1 VVEPP
6 FLTTFS
12 PDCNRFQPRHHDAVL
27 KVGSEVRP
35 PAVPS
40 LALAEGMAV
49 TIRDVARASGFS
61 VATVSRVL
69 NGSGPVADE
78 TRRRVREAATS
89 LRFSPNVAARSLSTS
104 RTHTLGV
111 LLPDLHGEFF
121 SEVIRGV
128 DHAAQRQG
136 YHVLVSSSHN
146 APAEISAALATMRGR
161 VDGVAIMSP
170 VLDARTLAAELPP
183 SLPLVLLNCAGGQ
196 EDVDALD
203 IDNHGG
209 ALAMTRHLLALGRRR
224 IAFLRGPRGNAD
236 AESRLRGYRDAL
248 REAGI
253 APRREWEF
261 DGDFQKGAGLA
272 AVARLLATSP
282 RPDTLFAANDAMAIA
297 AMSGLRE
304 AGLKVPD
311 DVAVTGFDDIPV
323 ARYVY
328 PALTTVRVDIA
339 GLGARAVRTLIHAVA
354 HRNEHARVRETLSTE
369 LVVRASCGSGVKA
382 KGGLTMDGSASRVE
396 R

>member
-1 VVEPP
+1 
-6 FLTTFS
+6 
-12 PDCNRFQPRHHDAVL
+12 
-27 KVGSEVRP
+27 
-35 PAVPS
+35 
-40 LALAEGMAV
+40 MAV
-49 TIRDVARASGFS
+49 TIRDVARVSGFS

-78 TRRRVREAATS
+78 TRRRVREVASS

-128 DHAAQRQG
+128 DQAAQAQG

-146 APAEISAALATMRGR
+146 SPTEISAALATMRGR

-170 VLDARTLAAELPP
+170 VIDARTLAAELPP

-209 ALAMTRHLLALGRRR
+209 AYAMTRHLLSLGRRR
-224 IAFLRGPRGNAD
+224 IAFIRGPRGNAD

-248 REAGI
+248 REAGV
-253 APRREWEF
+253 APHGDWEF

-272 AVARLLATSP
+272 AVERLIATSP
-282 RPDTLFAANDAMAIA
+282 RPDALFAANDAMAIA
-297 AMSGLRE
+297 AISALRDAGLR
-304 AGLKVPD
+304 VPE
-311 DVAVTGFDDIPV
+311 DVAVTGFDDIPI

-328 PALTTVRVDIA
+328 PPLTTVRVDIA
-339 GLGARAVRTLIHAVA
+339 GLGARAVRTLIHAVG
-354 HRNEHARVRETLSTE
+354 HKNEHARVRETLSTE
-369 LVVRASCGSGVKA
+369 LVVRASCGAGVR
-382 KGGLTMDGSASRVE
+382 DQRYGSPETGVRLAE

>member
-1 VVEPP
+1 
-6 FLTTFS
+6 
-12 PDCNRFQPRHHDAVL
+12 
-27 KVGSEVRP
+27 
-35 PAVPS
+35 
-40 LALAEGMAV
+40 MAV
-49 TIRDVARASGFS
+49 TIRDVARVSGFS

-69 NGSGPVADE
+69 NGSGPVKDE

-128 DHAAQRQG
+128 DQAAQAQG
-136 YHVLVSSSHN
+136 YHILVSSSHN

-170 VLDARTLAAELPP
+170 VIDARTLAAELPP
-183 SLPLVLLNCAGGQ
+183 SLRLVLLNCAGGQ

-209 ALAMTRHLLALGRRR
+209 AYAMTRHLLALGRRR
-224 IAFLRGPRGNAD
+224 IAFVRGPRGNAD
-236 AESRLRGYRDAL
+236 ADTRLQGYRDAL
-248 REAGI
+248 REGGV
-253 APRREWEF
+253 APRSEWVF
-261 DGDFQKGAGLA
+261 DGDFQKGAGIA
-272 AVARLLATSP
+272 AVERLLALTP
-282 RPDTLFAANDAMAIA
+282 RPDALFASNDAMAIA
-297 AMSGLRE
+297 AMSVLRESGLR
-304 AGLKVPD
+304 VPE

-323 ARYVY
+323 ARYVH
-328 PALTTVRVDIA
+328 PSLTTVRVDIA
-339 GLGARAVRTLIHAVA
+339 GLGALAVRTLIHAVA
-354 HRNEHARVRETLSTE
+354 HRNEHVRVRETLATE
-369 LVVRASCGSGVKA
+369 LVVRASCGARVVANSRA
-382 KGGLTMDGSASRVE
+382 AGGGRLVE

>member
-1 VVEPP
+1 
-6 FLTTFS
+6 
-12 PDCNRFQPRHHDAVL
+12 
-27 KVGSEVRP
+27 
-35 PAVPS
+35 
-40 LALAEGMAV
+40 MAV
-49 TIRDVARASGFS
+49 TIRDVARVSGFS

-69 NGSGPVADE
+69 NGSGPVKDE
-78 TRRRVREAATS
+78 TRQRVREVATS

-128 DHAAQRQG
+128 DQAAQAQG

-170 VLDARTLAAELPP
+170 VIDARTLAAELPP

-196 EDVDALD
+196 DDVDALD
-203 IDNHGG
+203 IDNQGG
-209 ALAMTRHLLALGRRR
+209 ALTMVRHLVALGRQR
-224 IAFLRGPRGNAD
+224 IAFLGGPRGNAD
-236 AESRLRGYRDAL
+236 ADARLRGYRDGL

-253 APRREWEF
+253 TPKREWEL
-261 DGDFQKGAGLA
+261 DGDFQQGAGLA
-272 AVARLLATSP
+272 AVSKLLATSP
-282 RPDTLFAANDAMAIA
+282 RPDALFAANDAMAIA
-297 AMSGLRE
+297 AMSALRDAGLR
-304 AGLKVPD
+304 VPE
-311 DVAVTGFDDIPV
+311 DVAVTGFDDIPI
-323 ARYVY
+323 ARYMH

-354 HRNEHARVRETLSTE
+354 HKNEHARVRATLATE
-369 LVVRASCGSGVKA
+369 LVVRMSCGAGRGVVA
-382 KGGLTMDGSASRVE
+382 EGGLNSTLGRGNE
-396 R
+396 CKTIRG

>member
-1 VVEPP
+1 
-6 FLTTFS
+6 
-12 PDCNRFQPRHHDAVL
+12 
-27 KVGSEVRP
+27 
-35 PAVPS
+35 
-40 LALAEGMAV
+40 MAV
-49 TIRDVARASGFS
+49 TIRDVARESGFS

-69 NGSGPVADE
+69 NGSGPVKEA
-78 TRRRVREAATS
+78 TRLRVREAAAS

-128 DHAAQRQG
+128 DQAAQEHG

-161 VDGVAIMSP
+161 VDGVVIMSP
-170 VLDARTLAAELPP
+170 VIDARTLSTELPP

-209 ALAMTRHLLALGRRR
+209 AQAMTRHLYALGRRR
-224 IAFLRGPRGNAD
+224 IAFIRGPRGNAD

-253 APRREWEF
+253 VPRVEWEL
-261 DGDFQKGAGLA
+261 DGDFGEGAGIA
-272 AVARLLATSP
+272 AVGKLLATSP
-282 RPDTLFAANDAMAIA
+282 RPDAMFAANDVMAIA
-297 AMSGLRE
+297 AMSALRAAGLR
-304 AGLKVPD
+304 VPD
-311 DVAVTGFDDIPV
+311 DVAVTGFDDIPI

-339 GLGARAVRTLIHAVA
+339 GLGARAVRTLVHAVG
-354 HRNEHARVRETLSTE
+354 RKNEHTRVRETLGTE
-369 LVVRASCGSGVKA
+369 LVVRASCGAPVQVPSY
-382 KGGLTMDGSASRVE
+382 GGRSAGERLVE

>member
-1 VVEPP
+1 
-6 FLTTFS
+6 
-12 PDCNRFQPRHHDAVL
+12 
-27 KVGSEVRP
+27 
-35 PAVPS
+35 
-40 LALAEGMAV
+40 MAV

-69 NGSGPVADE
+69 NGSGPVKDE
-78 TRRRVREAATS
+78 TRRRVREVATS

-128 DHAAQRQG
+128 DQAAQAHG
-136 YHVLVSSSHN
+136 YHILVSSSHN

-170 VLDARTLAAELPP
+170 VIDARTLAAELPP

-196 EDVDALD
+196 EDVDSLG

-209 ALAMTRHLLALGRRR
+209 AYAMTRHLVALGRQR
-224 IAFLRGPRGNAD
+224 IAFIRGPRGNGD
-236 AESRLRGYRDAL
+236 AEARLSGYRDAL
-248 REAGI
+248 RDAG
-253 APRREWEF
+253 AESRGEWVY
-261 DGDFQKGAGLA
+261 DGDFRKGAGLA
-272 AVARLLATSP
+272 AVERLLATSP
-282 RPDTLFAANDAMAIA
+282 RPDALFASNDAMAIA
-297 AMSGLRE
+297 AMSALRGAGLR
-304 AGLKVPD
+304 VPE

-323 ARYVY
+323 ARFMN
-328 PALTTVRVDIA
+328 PSLTTVRVDIA
-339 GLGARAVRTLIHAVA
+339 GLGARAVRTLIHAVGHKNA
-354 HRNEHARVRETLSTE
+354 HARVRETLATT
-369 LVVRASCGSGVKA
+369 LVVRASCGAGVVGA
-382 KGGLTMDGSASRVE
+382 GPREIE

>member
-1 VVEPP
+1 
-6 FLTTFS
+6 
-12 PDCNRFQPRHHDAVL
+12 
-27 KVGSEVRP
+27 
-35 PAVPS
+35 
-40 LALAEGMAV
+40 MAV
-49 TIRDVARASGFS
+49 TIRDVARVAGYS

-104 RTHTLGV
+104 RTHTIGV

-121 SEVIRGV
+121 SEVIRGI
-128 DHAAQRQG
+128 DQAAQRQG

-146 APAEISAALATMRGR
+146 APAEISAALGTMRGR

-170 VLDARTLAAELPP
+170 VIDGTTLAAELPP

-196 EDVDALD
+196 EDVDSLG
-203 IDNHGG
+203 IDNFGG
-209 ALAMTRHLLALGRRR
+209 AYAMTRHLLALGRTRV
-224 IAFLRGPRGNAD
+224 AFIRGPRGNGD
-236 AESRLRGYRDAL
+236 AEARLAGYRDAL
-248 REAGI
+248 HDAGAEA
-253 APRREWEF
+253 RHEWVY
-261 DGDFQKGAGLA
+261 DGDFQKGAGIA
-272 AVARLLATSP
+272 AVERLLATSP
-282 RPDTLFAANDAMAIA
+282 RPDALFASNDSMAIA
-297 AMSGLRE
+297 AMSALRGAGLR
-304 AGLKVPD
+304 VPE

-323 ARYVY
+323 ARFMY

-354 HRNEHARVRETLSTE
+354 HRNEHARVRETLATT
-369 LVVRASCGSGVKA
+369 LVVRASCGADVVGA
-382 KGGLTMDGSASRVE
+382 GSREIE